1 MTLSETKVSSYA
13 VIQDGGMN
21 DIFSEIINHEFVQ
34 PPYDKWFTNKWQ
46 YLWKRDGWTAQ
57 FTMDNEILD
66 YYKYGE
72 VYYVLEKI
80 DTTTCK
86 LWKVNKDSN
95 GVYTVKTNLTP
106 VAWIKYTTTYNKWWI
121 SIESPDVS
129 SVKISNGTPTND
141 TSTLN
146 ANGDYSDILKDNT
159 RSFDSSYIGTFW
171 VITSHTEANVKDI
184 TIATPPVSPSTGDR
198 YIVASWATG
207 AWSGKVGQI
216 AQWSWSAWVFT
227 VPATGY
233 FVWSTTQAKYYRCA
247 VSTWPTYTRTNVSV
261 SNWYKEWTRFNVID
275 IQDGITL
282 RIDSSIA
289 INNYDSYSIYTTL
302 ANYITFKYSGSDSDG
317 KIWVN
322 PLNDAT
328 TYFTSFKSVRD
339 MVYFDSYLFGCT
351 KNRVFYRPKT
361 SSTSGLATNLWYN
374 DDELTCI
381 DSTGDFLLVWAKSKV
396 YGIVRTTSS
405 TAGTFSYASRE
416 LTQIGLFSKKSI
428 LTYGGSVYVCLSDF
442 RRYGMNVSFTAQSAQ
457 VQLKDVWVKV
467 QQYLNNIT
475 VWDEVEWFR
484 YNSNFWF
491 VVSWTYNWFVR
502 YNEPR
507 SGFLI
512 DNYGYWFNNL
522 QLDWDVTTSTYWT
535 KLFLKW
541 WDYDDDLEIS
551 TKIVIIWPEWVVWF
565 PHRELAARIT
575 FWYNNDIVKFK
586 VDVEMDWALYK
597 NKISFDPERTAIVQW
612 LNAFWDGTLWTKLLG
627 VWMLWV
633 WGNDDANNIGV
644 VRLSLGKT
652 CHIAKWTI
660 TNSDN
665 SNFLFGRIDL
675 LHQEANPLLVPI
687 KNNI

>member
-1 MTLSETKVSSYA
+1 MTMTESKVSSYA
-13 VIQDGGMN
+13 VIQDWGMN
-21 DIFSEIINHEFVQ
+21 DIFSEILNHELVQ
-34 PPYDKWFTNKWQ
+34 PPYDNGFTNKWQ
-46 YLWKRDGWTAQ
+46 YLGKRYGWIWL
-57 FTMDNEILD
+57 FTMANDILD
-66 YYKYGE
+66 YYKYWA

-86 LWKVNKDSN
+86 LWKVSKDVN
-95 GVYTVKTNLTP
+95 GVYTVKTDLTP
-106 VAWIKYTTTYNKWWI
+106 VAGIKYTTEYNKWGI
-121 SIESPDVS
+121 SIESPDVT
-129 SVKISNGTPTND
+129 SVKISNWTPTND
-141 TSTLN
+141 TSTGN
-146 ANGDYSDILKDNT
+146 ANGDFSDILKDNT
-159 RSFDSSYIGTFW
+159 RSFDSSYMGTFW
-171 VITSHTEANVKDI
+171 VITSHTETNVKDI
-184 TIATPPVSPSTGDR
+184 TIATPPGSPAVGDR
-198 YIVASWATG
+198 YIVATAGSW

-216 AQWSWSAWVFT
+216 AQWSWTAWVFT

-233 FVWSTTQAKYYRCA
+233 FVWSTAQAKYYRCV
-247 VSTWPTYTRTNVSV
+247 VSAWPTYTRTNVSV
-261 SNWYKEWTRFNVID
+261 SNGYKEGTRFNVID

-322 PLNDAT
+322 PLNDST
-328 TYFTSFKSVRD
+328 MYFTSFKSVRD

-381 DSTGDFLLVWAKSKV
+381 DSTGDFLLVGAKAKV

-405 TAGTFSYASRE
+405 TSGTFSYASRE

-442 RRYGMNVSFTAQSAQ
+442 RRYGLNVSFTAQSAQ
-457 VQLKDVWVKV
+457 VQLKDVWIKI
-467 QQYLNNIT
+467 QQYLNGIT
-475 VWDEVEWFR
+475 VGDEVEWFR
-484 YNSNFWF
+484 YNSNFGF
-491 VVSWTYNWFVR
+491 VVTWSYNGFLR

-522 QLDWDVTTSTYWT
+522 QLDWDVTTSTAWA

-541 WDYDDDLEIS
+541 WDLDDDLTIS
-551 TKIVIIWPEWVVWF
+551 TKIVIIGPEWTVGF
-565 PHRELAARIT
+565 PHRELAARLV
-575 FWYNNDIVKFK
+575 FGYNNEIIKFK

-597 NKISFDPERTAIVQW
+597 NRISFDPERTAIVQW
-612 LNAFWDGTLWTKLLG
+612 LNAFWDGTLGTKLLG
-627 VWMLWV
+627 TGVLWV
-633 WGNDDANNIGV
+633 WGNNDANNIWII
-644 VRLSLGKT
+644 RMNLWKT
-652 CHIAKWTI
+652 CHIAKRTI

-665 SNFLFGRIDL
+665 SNFLFGRLDIV
-675 LHQEANPLLVPI
+675 HQDANPLLVPI
-687 KNNI
+687 KNVI